1 MLKSINR
8 YIINE
13 YIKSLF
19 VVIAVMLS
27 ICLLISLLD
36 EFNFFKSKKDLKFI
50 YFIIFALLKIPNV
63 LINLF
68 PFVVLF
74 AGIVFYLKIYNHNEV
89 ISLRVMGYSNIQIIL
104 IPALTSFVIGYLII
118 FLIVPFSSSMLKY
131 YEELRSDYNDT
142 KNLVFVNETGIWILD
157 RNEKEKNI
165 IRIEKINKDFSTIN
179 QITIYN
185 YDVFNNF
192 IKRIDANDGI
202 ISNKNWQLNKVY
214 IIAAN
219 NKNSGQSY
227 LNSYTYISNV
237 NINEL
242 KNVFK
247 NTETTSLLDI
257 NKEMLILEDKGYS
270 IVDLKIRYQKLIS
283 LPIYLLAMSILSGL
297 MIINL
302 GKTSNYLKYGSY
314 GVIISVM
321 IYFLNDLSITIAKSG
336 IISVDFSVLI
346 PIFLI
351 ILINLVG
358 ITQVNAKYN
367 YFYTIIWIFFFK
379 SRYCL
384 FTTKRCL

>member
-1 MLKSINR
+1 MIKSINR
-8 YIINE
+8 YIIKE
-13 YIKSLF
+13 YIKSLL

-27 ICLLISLLD
+27 IILLINLLD
-36 EFNFFKSKKDLKFI
+36 EFNFFKAKKDLKFI
-50 YFIIFALLKIPNV
+50 FFLIFTILKIPNV

-74 AGIVFYLKIYNHNEV
+74 AGIVFYLKIFNHNEI

-104 IPALTSFVIGYLII
+104 IPALTSFIIGYII
-118 FLIVPFSSSMLKY
+118 VFLVVPFSSSMLKY

-157 RNEKEKNI
+157 KNDKEKNI
-165 IRIEKINKDFSTIN
+165 IRIDKINRDFSEIS

-185 YDVFNNF
+185 YDASNNF
-192 IKRIDANDGI
+192 IKRIDADEGTI
-202 ISNKNWQLNKVY
+202 KDKNWQLNKVH
-214 IIAAN
+214 IIVANKKN
-219 NKNSGQSY
+219 NKVNY
-227 LNSYTYISNV
+227 LNNYTYASNV

-242 KNVFK
+242 KNVYK

-270 IVDLKIRYQKLIS
+270 TVDLRIRYQKLIS
-283 LPIYLLAMSILSGL
+283 LPIYLLSMSILSGL

-314 GVIISVM
+314 GVIISII

-336 IISVDFSVLI
+336 IISVDFSVWI

-358 ITQVNAKYN
+358 IIQVNAK
-367 YFYTIIWIFFFK
+367 
-379 SRYCL
+379 
-384 FTTKRCL
+384 

>member
-1 MLKSINR
+1 MFKSINR

-27 ICLLISLLD
+27 IILLINLLD

-50 YFIIFALLKIPNV
+50 FFIIFTILKVPNV

-68 PFVVLF
+68 PFIVLF
-74 AGIVFYLKIYNHNEV
+74 SGIVFYLKIYNHNEV

-104 IPALTSFVIGYLII
+104 IPALTSFVLGYVIV

-131 YEELRSDYNDT
+131 YEELRSEYNET

-157 RNEKEKNI
+157 KNEKEKNI
-165 IRIEKINKDFSTIN
+165 IRIEKINKDFSTLTR
-179 QITIYN
+179 ITIYN
-185 YDVFNNF
+185 YDNSNNF
-192 IKRIDANDGI
+192 IKRIDADEGI
-202 ISNKNWQLNKVY
+202 IIDKNWQLNKVH
-214 IIAAN
+214 IITANKKN
-219 NKNSGQSY
+219 NKDNY
-227 LNSYTYISNV
+227 LNNYSYTSNI

-242 KNVFK
+242 RNVYK

-270 IVDLKIRYQKLIS
+270 TIDLRIRYQKLIS
-283 LPIYLLAMSILSGL
+283 FPIYLLAMSILSGL

-302 GKTSNYLKYGSY
+302 GKTANYLKYGTY
-314 GVIISVM
+314 GVIISII

-336 IISVDFSVLI
+336 IISVDFSVWI

-358 ITQVNAKYN
+358 ITQVNAK
-367 YFYTIIWIFFFK
+367 
-379 SRYCL
+379 
-384 FTTKRCL
+384 

>member
-1 MLKSINR
+1 MLKSINK

-27 ICLLISLLD
+27 IILLINLLD

-50 YFIIFALLKIPNV
+50 YFIIFTILKIPNV

-68 PFVVLF
+68 PFIVLF
-74 AGIVFYLKIYNHNEV
+74 GGIVFYLKIYNHNEV

-104 IPALTSFVIGYLII
+104 IPALTSFVIGYII
-118 FLIVPFSSSMLKY
+118 VFLIVPFSSSMLKY
-131 YEELRSDYNDT
+131 YEDLRSGYNET

-157 RNEKEKNI
+157 KNEKEKNI
-165 IRIEKINKDFSTIN
+165 IRIEKINKDFSSIS

-185 YDVFNNF
+185 YDISNNF
-192 IKRIDANDGI
+192 IKRIDADEGVI
-202 ISNKNWQLNKVY
+202 KDKNWQLNKVH
-214 IIAAN
+214 IITANKKN
-219 NKNSGQSY
+219 NKQNY
-227 LNSYTYISNV
+227 LNNYSYISNI

-242 KNVFK
+242 KNIYK

-270 IVDLKIRYQKLIS
+270 TIDLRIRYQKLIS
-283 LPIYLLAMSILSGL
+283 FPIYLLAMSILSGL

-302 GKTSNYLKYGSY
+302 GKTSNYLKYGTY
-314 GVIISVM
+314 GVIISII
-321 IYFLNDLSITIAKSG
+321 IYFLNDLSITIAKSD
-336 IISVDFSVLI
+336 IISVDFSVWI

-358 ITQVNAKYN
+358 ITQVNAK
-367 YFYTIIWIFFFK
+367 
-379 SRYCL
+379 
-384 FTTKRCL
+384 

>member
-27 ICLLISLLD
+27 IILLINLLD

-50 YFIIFALLKIPNV
+50 FFIIFTILKIPNL

-68 PFVVLF
+68 PFIVLF
-74 AGIVFYLKIYNHNEV
+74 GGIVFYLKIYNHNEV

-104 IPALTSFVIGYLII
+104 IPALTSFIIGYII
-118 FLIVPFSSSMLKY
+118 VFLIVPFSSSMLRY
-131 YEELRSDYNDT
+131 YESLRSEYNET

-157 RNEKEKNI
+157 KNEKEKNI
-165 IRIEKINKDFSTIN
+165 IRIEKISKDFSVVN

-185 YDVFNNF
+185 YDSSNNF
-192 IKRIDANDGI
+192 IKRIDATEGFIKD
-202 ISNKNWQLNKVY
+202 KNWQLNKVY
-214 IIAAN
+214 IISANKKN
-219 NKNSGQSY
+219 NKENY
-227 LNSYTYISNV
+227 LNNYNYTSNV
-237 NINEL
+237 NISEL
-242 KNVFK
+242 KYVYK
-247 NTETTSLLDI
+247 NTDTTSLLDI
-257 NKEMLILEDKGYS
+257 NKEMMILEDKGYS
-270 IVDLKIRYQKLIS
+270 TIDLRIRYQKLIS
-283 LPIYLLAMSILSGL
+283 FPIYLLAMSILSGL

-314 GVIISVM
+314 GVIISVI

-336 IISVDFSVLI
+336 IISVDFSVWI

-358 ITQVNAKYN
+358 ITQVNAK
-367 YFYTIIWIFFFK
+367 
-379 SRYCL
+379 
-384 FTTKRCL
+384 

>member
-27 ICLLISLLD
+27 IILLINLLD

-50 YFIIFALLKIPNV
+50 FFIIFTILKIPNV

-68 PFVVLF
+68 PFIILF
-74 AGIVFYLKIYNHNEV
+74 AGITFYLKIYNHNEV

-104 IPALTSFVIGYLII
+104 IPAITSFIIGYVII
-118 FLIVPFSSSMLKY
+118 FLIVPLSSSMLKY
-131 YEELRSDYNDT
+131 YEGLRSDYNET
-142 KNLVFVNETGIWILD
+142 KNLVFVNETGIWVLD
-157 RNEKEKNI
+157 KNEKEKNI
-165 IRIEKINKDFSTIN
+165 IRIEKINKDFSVIN

-185 YDVFNNF
+185 YDISNNF
-192 IKRIDANDGI
+192 IKRIDADVGI
-202 ISNKNWQLNKVY
+202 INDKNWQLNKVH
-214 IIAAN
+214 IITANKKN
-219 NKNSGQSY
+219 NKENY
-227 LNSYTYISNV
+227 LNNYNYTSNI

-242 KNVFK
+242 KNVYK

-270 IVDLKIRYQKLIS
+270 TIDLRIRYQKLIS
-283 LPIYLLAMSILSGL
+283 FPIYLLAMSILSGL

-302 GKTSNYLKYGSY
+302 GMTSNYLKYGSY
-314 GVIISVM
+314 GVLISII

-336 IISVDFSVLI
+336 IISVDFSVWI

-358 ITQVNAKYN
+358 ITQVNAK
-367 YFYTIIWIFFFK
+367 
-379 SRYCL
+379 
-384 FTTKRCL
+384 

>member
-27 ICLLISLLD
+27 IILLINLLD

-50 YFIIFALLKIPNV
+50 FFLIFTVLKIPNV

-68 PFVVLF
+68 PFIVLF

-104 IPALTSFVIGYLII
+104 IPALTSFVIGYII
-118 FLIVPFSSSMLKY
+118 VFLIVPFSSSMLRY
-131 YEELRSDYNDT
+131 YEDLRSEYNET

-157 RNEKEKNI
+157 KNEKEKNI
-165 IRIEKINKDFSTIN
+165 IRIEKINKDFSIVS

-185 YDVFNNF
+185 YDASNNF
-192 IKRIDANDGI
+192 IRRIDATEGTIKDKNWLLSKVNI
-202 ISNKNWQLNKVY
+202 ISINKK
-214 IIAAN
+214 N
-219 NKNSGQSY
+219 NKDNY
-227 LNSYTYISNV
+227 LNNYNYTSNV
-237 NINEL
+237 NISEL
-242 KNVFK
+242 KNVYK

-270 IVDLKIRYQKLIS
+270 TIDLRIRYQKLIS
-283 LPIYLLAMSILSGL
+283 FPIYLLAMSILSGL

-314 GVIISVM
+314 GVIISII

-336 IISVDFSVLI
+336 IISVDFSVWI

-358 ITQVNAKYN
+358 ITQVNAK
-367 YFYTIIWIFFFK
+367 
-379 SRYCL
+379 
-384 FTTKRCL
+384 

>member
-19 VVIAVMLS
+19 VVTAVMLS
-27 ICLLISLLD
+27 IILLINLLD

-50 YFIIFALLKIPNV
+50 FFLIFTVLKIPNV

-68 PFVVLF
+68 PFIVLF

-104 IPALTSFVIGYLII
+104 IPALTSFVIGYVIV
-118 FLIVPFSSSMLKY
+118 FLIVPFSSSMLRY
-131 YEELRSDYNDT
+131 YEDLRSEYNET

-157 RNEKEKNI
+157 KNEKEKNI
-165 IRIEKINKDFSTIN
+165 IRIEKINKDFSVVS

-185 YDVFNNF
+185 YDASNNF
-192 IKRIDANDGI
+192 IKRIDATEGTIKD
-202 ISNKNWQLNKVY
+202 KNWLLNKVN
-214 IIAAN
+214 IISINKKN
-219 NKNSGQSY
+219 NKDNY
-227 LNSYTYISNV
+227 LNNYNYTSNV
-237 NINEL
+237 NISEL
-242 KNVFK
+242 KNVYK

-270 IVDLKIRYQKLIS
+270 TIDLRIRYQKLIS
-283 LPIYLLAMSILSGL
+283 FPIYLLAMSILSGL

-314 GVIISVM
+314 GVIISII

-336 IISVDFSVLI
+336 IISVDFSVWI

-358 ITQVNAKYN
+358 ITQVNAK
-367 YFYTIIWIFFFK
+367 
-379 SRYCL
+379 
-384 FTTKRCL
+384 

>member
-19 VVIAVMLS
+19 VVMAVMLS
-27 ICLLISLLD
+27 IILLINLLD
-36 EFNFFKSKKDLKFI
+36 EFNFFKSKKDLKFVF
-50 YFIIFALLKIPNV
+50 FIIFTLLKIPNV

-68 PFVVLF
+68 PFIVLF
-74 AGIVFYLKIYNHNEV
+74 GGIVFYLKIYNYNEV

-104 IPALTSFVIGYLII
+104 IPALTSFVVGYVII

-131 YEELRSDYNDT
+131 YEELRSEYNNT

-157 RNEKEKNI
+157 KNEKEKNI
-165 IRIEKINKDFSTIN
+165 IRIEKINKDFSMLN

-185 YDVFNNF
+185 YDNSNNF
-192 IKRIDANDGI
+192 IKRIDADEGI
-202 ISNKNWQLNKVY
+202 IKDKNWQLNKVH
-214 IIAAN
+214 IITANKKN
-219 NKNSGQSY
+219 NKENY
-227 LNSYTYISNV
+227 LNNYSYTS
-237 NINEL
+237 NININDL
-242 KNVFK
+242 KNIYK

-270 IVDLKIRYQKLIS
+270 TLDLRIRYQKLIS
-283 LPIYLLAMSILSGL
+283 FPIYLLAMSILSGL

-302 GKTSNYLKYGSY
+302 GKTSNYLKYGTY
-314 GVIISVM
+314 GVIISII

-336 IISVDFSVLI
+336 IISVDFSVWI

-358 ITQVNAKYN
+358 ITQVNAK
-367 YFYTIIWIFFFK
+367 
-379 SRYCL
+379 
-384 FTTKRCL
+384 

>member
-27 ICLLISLLD
+27 IILLINLLD

-50 YFIIFALLKIPNV
+50 FFLIFTVLKIPNV

-68 PFVVLF
+68 PFIVLF

-104 IPALTSFVIGYLII
+104 IPALTSFVIGYVIV
-118 FLIVPFSSSMLKY
+118 FLIVPFSSSMLRY
-131 YEELRSDYNDT
+131 YEDLRSEYNET

-157 RNEKEKNI
+157 KNEKEKNI
-165 IRIEKINKDFSTIN
+165 IRIEKINKDFSVVS

-185 YDVFNNF
+185 YDTSNNF
-192 IKRIDANDGI
+192 IRRIDATEGTIKD
-202 ISNKNWQLNKVY
+202 KNWLLNKVN
-214 IIAAN
+214 IISINKKN
-219 NKNSGQSY
+219 NKDNY
-227 LNSYTYISNV
+227 LNNYNYTSNV
-237 NINEL
+237 NISEL
-242 KNVFK
+242 KNVYK

-270 IVDLKIRYQKLIS
+270 TIDLRIRYQKLIS
-283 LPIYLLAMSILSGL
+283 FPIYLLAMSILSGL

-314 GVIISVM
+314 GVIISII

-336 IISVDFSVLI
+336 IISVDFSVWI

-358 ITQVNAKYN
+358 ITQVNAK
-367 YFYTIIWIFFFK
+367 
-379 SRYCL
+379 
-384 FTTKRCL
+384 

>member
-27 ICLLISLLD
+27 IVLLINLLD

-50 YFIIFALLKIPNV
+50 FFIIFTILKIPNV

-68 PFVVLF
+68 PFIVLF
-74 AGIVFYLKIYNHNEV
+74 GGIVFYLKIYNHNEV
-89 ISLRVMGYSNIQIIL
+89 ISLRVMGYSNMQIIL
-104 IPALTSFVIGYLII
+104 IPALTSFIIGYII
-118 FLIVPFSSSMLKY
+118 VFLIVPFSSSMLRY
-131 YEELRSDYNDT
+131 YEDIRSEYNDT

-157 RNEKEKNI
+157 KNEKEKNI
-165 IRIEKINKDFSTIN
+165 IRIEKINKDFSVIS

-185 YDVFNNF
+185 YDSSNNF
-192 IKRIDANDGI
+192 IKRIDATEGFIKD
-202 ISNKNWQLNKVY
+202 KNWQLNKVH
-214 IIAAN
+214 IISS
-219 NKNSGQSY
+219 NKKSNKENY
-227 LNSYTYISNV
+227 LNNYNYISNV
-237 NINEL
+237 NISEL
-242 KNVFK
+242 KNVYK
-247 NTETTSLLDI
+247 NTDTTSLLDI
-257 NKEMLILEDKGYS
+257 NKEMSILEDKGYS
-270 IVDLKIRYQKLIS
+270 TIDLRIRYQKLIS
-283 LPIYLLAMSILSGL
+283 FPIYLLAMSILSGL

-314 GVIISVM
+314 GVIISII

-336 IISVDFSVLI
+336 IISVDFSVWI

-358 ITQVNAKYN
+358 ITQVNAK
-367 YFYTIIWIFFFK
+367 
-379 SRYCL
+379 
-384 FTTKRCL
+384 

>member
-8 YIINE
+8 YIIKE

-27 ICLLISLLD
+27 IILLINLLD

-50 YFIIFALLKIPNV
+50 FFLIFTILKIPNV

-68 PFVVLF
+68 PFIVLF
-74 AGIVFYLKIYNHNEV
+74 GGIVFYLKIYNHNEV
-89 ISLRVMGYSNIQIIL
+89 ISLRTMGYSNIQIIL
-104 IPALTSFVIGYLII
+104 IPALTSFVVGYLII

-131 YEELRSDYNDT
+131 YEELRSEYNDT

-157 RNEKEKNI
+157 KNEKEKNI
-165 IRIEKINKDFSTIN
+165 IRIEKISKDFSTIN

-185 YDVFNNF
+185 YDISNNF
-192 IKRIDANDGI
+192 IKRIDASDGI
-202 ISNKNWQLNKVY
+202 IKEKNWQLNKVY
-214 IIAAN
+214 IVSTNKKN
-219 NKNSGQSY
+219 NKENY
-227 LNSYTYISNV
+227 LNSYAYTSNI

-242 KNVFK
+242 KNVYK

-270 IVDLKIRYQKLIS
+270 TVDLRIRYQKLIS
-283 LPIYLLAMSILSGL
+283 FPIYLLAMSILSGL

-302 GKTSNYLKYGSY
+302 GKTSNYLKYGIY
-314 GVIISVM
+314 GVIISII
-321 IYFLNDLSITIAKSG
+321 IYFLNDLSITVAKSG
-336 IISVDFSVLI
+336 IISVDFSVWI

-351 ILINLVG
+351 ILINLIG
-358 ITQVNAKYN
+358 ITQVNAK
-367 YFYTIIWIFFFK
+367 
-379 SRYCL
+379 
-384 FTTKRCL
+384 

>member
-1 MLKSINR
+1 MLRSINR

-13 YIKSLF
+13 YMKSLF
-19 VVIAVMLS
+19 VVITVMLS
-27 ICLLISLLD
+27 IILLINLLD

-50 YFIIFALLKIPNV
+50 FFLIFTVLKIPNV

-68 PFVVLF
+68 PFIVLF

-104 IPALTSFVIGYLII
+104 IPALTSFVIGYVIV
-118 FLIVPFSSSMLKY
+118 FLIVPFSSSMLRY
-131 YEELRSDYNDT
+131 YEDLRSEYNET

-157 RNEKEKNI
+157 KNEKEKNI
-165 IRIEKINKDFSTIN
+165 IRIEKINKDFSVVS

-185 YDVFNNF
+185 YDASNNF
-192 IKRIDANDGI
+192 IRRIDATEGI
-202 ISNKNWQLNKVY
+202 INDKNWLLNKVN
-214 IIAAN
+214 IISINKKN
-219 NKNSGQSY
+219 NKDNY
-227 LNSYTYISNV
+227 LNNYNYTSNV
-237 NINEL
+237 NISEL
-242 KNVFK
+242 KNVYK

-270 IVDLKIRYQKLIS
+270 TIDLRIRYQKLIS
-283 LPIYLLAMSILSGL
+283 FPVYLLAMSILSGL

-314 GVIISVM
+314 GVIISII

-336 IISVDFSVLI
+336 IISVDFSVWI

-358 ITQVNAKYN
+358 ITQVNAK
-367 YFYTIIWIFFFK
+367 
-379 SRYCL
+379 
-384 FTTKRCL
+384 

>member
-1 MLKSINR
+1 
-8 YIINE
+8 II
-13 YIKSLF
+13 
-19 VVIAVMLS
+19 
-27 ICLLISLLD
+27 LLINLLD

-50 YFIIFALLKIPNV
+50 FFLIFTVLKIPNV

-68 PFVVLF
+68 PFIVLF

-104 IPALTSFVIGYLII
+104 IPALTSFVIGYVIV
-118 FLIVPFSSSMLKY
+118 FLIVPFSSSMLRY
-131 YEELRSDYNDT
+131 YEDLRSEYNET

-157 RNEKEKNI
+157 KNEKEKNI
-165 IRIEKINKDFSTIN
+165 IRIEKINKDFSVVS

-185 YDVFNNF
+185 YDASNNF
-192 IKRIDANDGI
+192 IRRIDAAEGTIKDKNWLLSKVNI
-202 ISNKNWQLNKVY
+202 ISINKK
-214 IIAAN
+214 N
-219 NKNSGQSY
+219 NKDNY
-227 LNSYTYISNV
+227 LNNYNYTSNV
-237 NINEL
+237 NISEL
-242 KNVFK
+242 KNVYK

-270 IVDLKIRYQKLIS
+270 TIDLRIRYQKLIS
-283 LPIYLLAMSILSGL
+283 FPIYLLAMSILSGL

-314 GVIISVM
+314 GVIISII

-336 IISVDFSVLI
+336 IISVDFSVWI

-358 ITQVNAKYN
+358 ITQVNAK
-367 YFYTIIWIFFFK
+367 
-379 SRYCL
+379 
-384 FTTKRCL
+384 

>member
-27 ICLLISLLD
+27 IIILINLLD

-50 YFIIFALLKIPNV
+50 FFIIFTILKIPNV

-68 PFVVLF
+68 PFIVLF
-74 AGIVFYLKIYNHNEV
+74 GGIVFYLKIYNHNEV

-104 IPALTSFVIGYLII
+104 IPALTSFVIGYII
-118 FLIVPFSSSMLKY
+118 VFLIVPFSSSMLRY
-131 YEELRSDYNDT
+131 YEDLRSEYNET

-157 RNEKEKNI
+157 KNEKEKNI
-165 IRIEKINKDFSTIN
+165 IRIEKISKDFSVAS

-185 YDVFNNF
+185 YDSSNNF
-192 IKRIDANDGI
+192 IKRIDATEGI
-202 ISNKNWQLNKVY
+202 IKDKNWQLNKVH
-214 IIAAN
+214 IISSNKKN
-219 NKNSGQSY
+219 NKENF
-227 LNSYTYISNV
+227 LNNYNYTSNI

-242 KNVFK
+242 KNVYK
-247 NTETTSLLDI
+247 NTDTTSLLDI
-257 NKEMLILEDKGYS
+257 NKEMSILEDKGYS
-270 IVDLKIRYQKLIS
+270 TIDLRIRYQKLIS
-283 LPIYLLAMSILSGL
+283 FPIYLLAMSILSGL

-314 GVIISVM
+314 GVIISII

-336 IISVDFSVLI
+336 IISVDFSVWI

-358 ITQVNAKYN
+358 ITQVNAK
-367 YFYTIIWIFFFK
+367 
-379 SRYCL
+379 
-384 FTTKRCL
+384 

>member
-27 ICLLISLLD
+27 IILLINLLD

-50 YFIIFALLKIPNV
+50 FFIIFTILKIPNV

-68 PFVVLF
+68 PFIVLF
-74 AGIVFYLKIYNHNEV
+74 GGIVFYLKIYNHNEV

-104 IPALTSFVIGYLII
+104 IPALTSFVIGYII
-118 FLIVPFSSSMLKY
+118 VFLIVPFSSSMLRY
-131 YEELRSDYNDT
+131 YEDLRSEYNET

-157 RNEKEKNI
+157 KNEKEKNI
-165 IRIEKINKDFSTIN
+165 IRIEKISKDFSVAS

-185 YDVFNNF
+185 YDSSNNF
-192 IKRIDANDGI
+192 IKRIDATEGI
-202 ISNKNWQLNKVY
+202 IKDKNWQLNKVH
-214 IIAAN
+214 IISSNKKN
-219 NKNSGQSY
+219 NKENF
-227 LNSYTYISNV
+227 LNNYNYTS
-237 NINEL
+237 NINITEL
-242 KNVFK
+242 KNVYK
-247 NTETTSLLDI
+247 NTDTTSLLDI
-257 NKEMLILEDKGYS
+257 NKEMSILEDKGYS
-270 IVDLKIRYQKLIS
+270 TIDLRIRYQKLIS
-283 LPIYLLAMSILSGL
+283 FPIYLLAMSILSGL

-302 GKTSNYLKYGSY
+302 GKTSNYVKYGSY
-314 GVIISVM
+314 GVIISII

-336 IISVDFSVLI
+336 IISVDFSVWI

-358 ITQVNAKYN
+358 ITQVNAK
-367 YFYTIIWIFFFK
+367 
-379 SRYCL
+379 
-384 FTTKRCL
+384 

>member
-19 VVIAVMLS
+19 IVIAVMLS
-27 ICLLISLLD
+27 IILLINLLD

-50 YFIIFALLKIPNV
+50 FFIIFTILKIPNV

-68 PFVVLF
+68 PFIVLF
-74 AGIVFYLKIYNHNEV
+74 GGIVFYLKIYNHNEV

-104 IPALTSFVIGYLII
+104 IPALTSFVIGYII
-118 FLIVPFSSSMLKY
+118 VFLIVPFSSSMLRY
-131 YEELRSDYNDT
+131 YEDLRSEYNET

-157 RNEKEKNI
+157 KNEKEKNI
-165 IRIEKINKDFSTIN
+165 IRIEKISKDFSVVS

-185 YDVFNNF
+185 YDSSNNF
-192 IKRIDANDGI
+192 IRRIDATEGFIKD
-202 ISNKNWQLNKVY
+202 KNWQLNKVH
-214 IIAAN
+214 IISSNKKN
-219 NKNSGQSY
+219 NKEN
-227 LNSYTYISNV
+227 YINNYNYVSNV

-242 KNVFK
+242 KNVYK
-247 NTETTSLLDI
+247 NTDTTSLLDI

-270 IVDLKIRYQKLIS
+270 TIDLRIRYQKLIS
-283 LPIYLLAMSILSGL
+283 FPIYLLAMSILSGL

-314 GVIISVM
+314 GVIISII

-336 IISVDFSVLI
+336 IISVDFSVWI

-358 ITQVNAKYN
+358 ITQVNAK
-367 YFYTIIWIFFFK
+367 
-379 SRYCL
+379 
-384 FTTKRCL
+384 

>member
-27 ICLLISLLD
+27 IILLINLLD

-50 YFIIFALLKIPNV
+50 FFIIFTILKIPNL

-68 PFVVLF
+68 PFIVLF
-74 AGIVFYLKIYNHNEV
+74 GGIVFYLKIYNHNEV

-104 IPALTSFVIGYLII
+104 IPALTSFIIGYII
-118 FLIVPFSSSMLKY
+118 VFLIVPFSSSMLRY
-131 YEELRSDYNDT
+131 YESLRSEYNET

-157 RNEKEKNI
+157 KNEKEKNI
-165 IRIEKINKDFSTIN
+165 IRIEKISKDFSVVN

-185 YDVFNNF
+185 YDSSNNF
-192 IKRIDANDGI
+192 IKRIDATEGFIKD
-202 ISNKNWQLNKVY
+202 KNWQLNKVY
-214 IIAAN
+214 IISTNKKN
-219 NKNSGQSY
+219 NKENY
-227 LNSYTYISNV
+227 LNNYNYTSNV
-237 NINEL
+237 NISEL
-242 KNVFK
+242 KNVYK
-247 NTETTSLLDI
+247 NTDTTSLLDI
-257 NKEMLILEDKGYS
+257 NKEMMILEDKGYS
-270 IVDLKIRYQKLIS
+270 TIDLRIRYQKLIS
-283 LPIYLLAMSILSGL
+283 FPIYLLAMSILSGL

-336 IISVDFSVLI
+336 IISVDFSVWI

-358 ITQVNAKYN
+358 ITQVNAK
-367 YFYTIIWIFFFK
+367 
-379 SRYCL
+379 
-384 FTTKRCL
+384 

>member
-1 MLKSINR
+1 MLKSINK

-27 ICLLISLLD
+27 IILLINLLD

-50 YFIIFALLKIPNV
+50 FFLIFTVLKIPNV

-68 PFVVLF
+68 PFIVLF
-74 AGIVFYLKIYNHNEV
+74 AGIVFYLKIYNYNEV

-104 IPALTSFVIGYLII
+104 IPALTSFVIGYVIV
-118 FLIVPFSSSMLKY
+118 FLIVPFSSSMLRY
-131 YEELRSDYNDT
+131 YEELRSEYNET

-157 RNEKEKNI
+157 KNEKEKNI
-165 IRIEKINKDFSTIN
+165 IRIEKINKDFSVVS

-185 YDVFNNF
+185 YDASNNF
-192 IKRIDANDGI
+192 IRRIDATEGTIKD
-202 ISNKNWQLNKVY
+202 KNWLLNKVN
-214 IIAAN
+214 IISINKKN
-219 NKNSGQSY
+219 NKDNY
-227 LNSYTYISNV
+227 LNNYNYTSNV
-237 NINEL
+237 NISEL
-242 KNVFK
+242 KNVYK

-270 IVDLKIRYQKLIS
+270 TIDLRIRYQKLIS
-283 LPIYLLAMSILSGL
+283 FPIYLLAMSILSGL

-314 GVIISVM
+314 GVIISII

-336 IISVDFSVLI
+336 IISVDFSVWI

-358 ITQVNAKYN
+358 ITQVNAK
-367 YFYTIIWIFFFK
+367 
-379 SRYCL
+379 
-384 FTTKRCL
+384 

>member
-27 ICLLISLLD
+27 IILLINLLD

-50 YFIIFALLKIPNV
+50 FFIIFTILKIPNL

-68 PFVVLF
+68 PFIVLF
-74 AGIVFYLKIYNHNEV
+74 GGIVFYLKIYNHNEV

-104 IPALTSFVIGYLII
+104 IPALTSFIIGYII
-118 FLIVPFSSSMLKY
+118 VFLIVPFSSSMLRY
-131 YEELRSDYNDT
+131 YESLRSEYNET

-157 RNEKEKNI
+157 KNEKEKNI
-165 IRIEKINKDFSTIN
+165 IRIEKISKDFSVVN

-185 YDVFNNF
+185 YDTSNNF
-192 IKRIDANDGI
+192 IKRIDATEGFIKD
-202 ISNKNWQLNKVY
+202 KNWQLNKVY
-214 IIAAN
+214 IISAN
-219 NKNSGQSY
+219 KKNNNENY
-227 LNSYTYISNV
+227 LNNYNYMSNLNIS
-237 NINEL
+237 EL
-242 KNVFK
+242 KNVYK
-247 NTETTSLLDI
+247 NTDTTSLLDI
-257 NKEMLILEDKGYS
+257 NKEMAILEDKGYS
-270 IVDLKIRYQKLIS
+270 TIDLRIRYQKLIS
-283 LPIYLLAMSILSGL
+283 FPIYLLAMSILSGL

-336 IISVDFSVLI
+336 IISVDFSVWI

-358 ITQVNAKYN
+358 ITQVNAK
-367 YFYTIIWIFFFK
+367 
-379 SRYCL
+379 
-384 FTTKRCL
+384 

>member
-27 ICLLISLLD
+27 IILLINLLD

-50 YFIIFALLKIPNV
+50 FFLIFTVLKIPNV

-68 PFVVLF
+68 PFIVLF

-104 IPALTSFVIGYLII
+104 IPALTSFVIGYII
-118 FLIVPFSSSMLKY
+118 VFLIVPFSSSMLRY
-131 YEELRSDYNDT
+131 YEDLRSEYNET

-157 RNEKEKNI
+157 KNEKEKNI
-165 IRIEKINKDFSTIN
+165 IRIEKINKDFSEVS

-185 YDVFNNF
+185 YDSSNNF
-192 IKRIDANDGI
+192 IRRIDAVEATIKD
-202 ISNKNWQLNKVY
+202 KNWLLNKVN
-214 IIAAN
+214 IISVNKKN
-219 NKNSGQSY
+219 NKDNY
-227 LNSYTYISNV
+227 FINYNYTSNI

-242 KNVFK
+242 KNVYK

-257 NKEMLILEDKGYS
+257 NKEILILEDKGYS
-270 IVDLKIRYQKLIS
+270 TIDLRIRYQKLIS
-283 LPIYLLAMSILSGL
+283 FPIYLLAMSILSGL

-314 GVIISVM
+314 GVIISII

-336 IISVDFSVLI
+336 IISVDFSVWI

-358 ITQVNAKYN
+358 ITQVNAK
-367 YFYTIIWIFFFK
+367 
-379 SRYCL
+379 
-384 FTTKRCL
+384 

>member
-1 MLKSINR
+1 MIKSINR

-27 ICLLISLLD
+27 IVLLINLLD

-50 YFIIFALLKIPNV
+50 FFILFTILKIPNV

-68 PFVVLF
+68 PFIVLF

-89 ISLRVMGYSNIQIIL
+89 ISLRIMGYSNIQIIL
-104 IPALTSFVIGYLII
+104 IPALTSFVIGYII
-118 FLIVPFSSSMLKY
+118 VFLFSPFSSSLLRY
-131 YEELRSDYNDT
+131 YEELRSEYNET

-157 RNEKEKNI
+157 KSDKEKNI
-165 IRIEKINKDFSTIN
+165 IRIEKISKDFSVLS

-185 YDVFNNF
+185 YDFSNNF
-192 IKRIDANDGI
+192 IKRIDATEGI
-202 ISNKNWQLNKVY
+202 INDKNWLLNKVR
-214 IIAAN
+214 IITAN
-219 NKNSGQSY
+219 NKKNKENY
-227 LNSYTYISNV
+227 LNNYNYTS
-237 NINEL
+237 NINISEL
-242 KNVFK
+242 KNVYK

-257 NKEMLILEDKGYS
+257 NKEISILEDKGYS
-270 IVDLKIRYQKLIS
+270 TIDLRIRYQKLIS
-283 LPIYLLAMSILSGL
+283 FPIYLLAMSILSGL

-314 GVIISVM
+314 GVIISII

-336 IISVDFSVLI
+336 IISVDFSVWI

-358 ITQVNAKYN
+358 ITQVNAK
-367 YFYTIIWIFFFK
+367 
-379 SRYCL
+379 
-384 FTTKRCL
+384 

>member
-1 MLKSINR
+1 MLKSINK
-8 YIINE
+8 YIIKE
-13 YIKSLF
+13 YIKSLL

-27 ICLLISLLD
+27 IIILINLLD

-50 YFIIFALLKIPNV
+50 FFIIFTILKIPNV
-63 LINLF
+63 LISLF
-68 PFVVLF
+68 PFIILF
-74 AGIVFYLKIYNHNEV
+74 GGIVFYLKIYNHNEV

-131 YEELRSDYNDT
+131 YEELRSQYNET

-157 RNEKEKNI
+157 KNDKEKNI
-165 IRIEKINKDFSTIN
+165 IRIEKISKDFSNIN
-179 QITIYN
+179 QVTIYN
-185 YDVFNNF
+185 YDLSNNF
-192 IKRIDANDGI
+192 IKRIDANEGVIKD
-202 ISNKNWQLNKVY
+202 KNWQLNKVH
-214 IIAAN
+214 IITANKKN
-219 NKNSGQSY
+219 NKENY
-227 LNSYTYISNV
+227 LANYNYISNI

-242 KNVFK
+242 KNVYK
-247 NTETTSLLDI
+247 NTDTVSLLDI

-270 IVDLKIRYQKLIS
+270 TLDLRIRYQKLIS

-302 GKTSNYLKYGSY
+302 GKTSNYLKYGTF
-314 GVIISVM
+314 GVLISII

-336 IISVDFSVLI
+336 IISVDFSVWI

-358 ITQVNAKYN
+358 ITQVNAK
-367 YFYTIIWIFFFK
+367 
-379 SRYCL
+379 
-384 FTTKRCL
+384 

>member
-19 VVIAVMLS
+19 FVIVVMLS
-27 ICLLISLLD
+27 IILLINLLD
-36 EFNFFKSKKDLKFI
+36 EFTFFKSKKDLKFI
-50 YFIIFALLKIPNV
+50 FFIIFTILKVPNV

-68 PFVVLF
+68 PFIVLF
-74 AGIVFYLKIYNHNEV
+74 GGIVFYLKIYNHNEV

-104 IPALTSFVIGYLII
+104 IPALTSFVIGYVIV

-131 YEELRSDYNDT
+131 YEDLRSEYNET

-157 RNEKEKNI
+157 KNEKDKNI
-165 IRIEKINKDFSTIN
+165 IRIEKINKNFLTIN

-185 YDVFNNF
+185 YDVSNNF
-192 IKRIDANDGI
+192 IKRIDADEGVI
-202 ISNKNWQLNKVY
+202 KDKNWQLNKVH
-214 IIAAN
+214 IITANKKN
-219 NKNSGQSY
+219 NKQNYLDSY
-227 LNSYTYISNV
+227 SYTSNI

-242 KNVFK
+242 KNIYK

-270 IVDLKIRYQKLIS
+270 TIDLRIRYQKLIS
-283 LPIYLLAMSILSGL
+283 FPIYLLAMSILSGL

-302 GKTSNYLKYGSY
+302 GKTSNYLKYGTY
-314 GVIISVM
+314 GVIISII

-336 IISVDFSVLI
+336 IISVDFSVWI

-358 ITQVNAKYN
+358 ITQVNAK
-367 YFYTIIWIFFFK
+367 
-379 SRYCL
+379 
-384 FTTKRCL
+384 

>member
-1 MLKSINR
+1 MLKSINK

-19 VVIAVMLS
+19 AVIAVMLS
-27 ICLLISLLD
+27 IILLINLLD

-50 YFIIFALLKIPNV
+50 FFIIFTILKIPNV

-68 PFVVLF
+68 PFIVLF
-74 AGIVFYLKIYNHNEV
+74 SGIVFYLKIYNHNEV

-104 IPALTSFVIGYLII
+104 IPALTSFIIGYIII

-131 YEELRSDYNDT
+131 YEALRSEYNDS
-142 KNLVFVNETGIWILD
+142 KNLVFINQTGIWILD
-157 RNEKEKNI
+157 KNEKEKNI

-185 YDVFNNF
+185 YDISNNF
-192 IKRIDANDGI
+192 IKRIDANEGI
-202 ISNKNWQLNKVY
+202 IKDKNWQLNKVY
-214 IIAAN
+214 IITANKKN
-219 NKNSGQSY
+219 NKENY
-227 LNSYTYISNV
+227 LNNYNYTS
-237 NINEL
+237 NINISEL
-242 KNVFK
+242 KNVYK

-270 IVDLKIRYQKLIS
+270 TTDLRIRYQKLIS
-283 LPIYLLAMSILSGL
+283 LPIYLMSMSILSGL
-297 MIINL
+297 MIVNL

-314 GVIISVM
+314 GVIISII

-336 IISVDFSVLI
+336 IISVDFSVWI

-358 ITQVNAKYN
+358 ITQVNAK
-367 YFYTIIWIFFFK
+367 
-379 SRYCL
+379 
-384 FTTKRCL
+384 

>member
-27 ICLLISLLD
+27 IILLINLLD

-50 YFIIFALLKIPNV
+50 FFIIFTILKIPNL

-68 PFVVLF
+68 PFIVLF
-74 AGIVFYLKIYNHNEV
+74 GGIVFYLKIYNHNEV

-104 IPALTSFVIGYLII
+104 IPALTSFIIGYII
-118 FLIVPFSSSMLKY
+118 VFLIVPFSSSMLRY
-131 YEELRSDYNDT
+131 YESLRSEYNET

-157 RNEKEKNI
+157 KNEKEKNI
-165 IRIEKINKDFSTIN
+165 IRIEKISKDFSVVN

-185 YDVFNNF
+185 YDTSNNF
-192 IKRIDANDGI
+192 IKRIDATEGFIKD
-202 ISNKNWQLNKVY
+202 KNWQLNKVY
-214 IIAAN
+214 IISTNKKN
-219 NKNSGQSY
+219 NNENY
-227 LNSYTYISNV
+227 LNNYNYTSNV
-237 NINEL
+237 NISEL
-242 KNVFK
+242 KNVYK
-247 NTETTSLLDI
+247 NTDTTSLLDI
-257 NKEMLILEDKGYS
+257 NKEMMILEDKGYS
-270 IVDLKIRYQKLIS
+270 TIDLRIRYQKLIS
-283 LPIYLLAMSILSGL
+283 FPIYLLAMSILSGL

-314 GVIISVM
+314 GVIISVI

-336 IISVDFSVLI
+336 IISVDFSVWI

-358 ITQVNAKYN
+358 ITQVNAK
-367 YFYTIIWIFFFK
+367 
-379 SRYCL
+379 
-384 FTTKRCL
+384 

>member
-27 ICLLISLLD
+27 IVLLINLLD

-50 YFIIFALLKIPNV
+50 FFIIFTILKIPNL

-68 PFVVLF
+68 PFIVLF
-74 AGIVFYLKIYNHNEV
+74 GGIVFYLKIYNHNEV

-104 IPALTSFVIGYLII
+104 IPALTSFIIGYII
-118 FLIVPFSSSMLKY
+118 VFLIVPFSSSMLRY
-131 YEELRSDYNDT
+131 YESLRSEYNET

-157 RNEKEKNI
+157 KNEKEKNI
-165 IRIEKINKDFSTIN
+165 IRIEKISKDFSVVN

-185 YDVFNNF
+185 YDSSNNF
-192 IKRIDANDGI
+192 IKRIDATEGFIKD
-202 ISNKNWQLNKVY
+202 KNWQLNKVY
-214 IIAAN
+214 IISTNKKN
-219 NKNSGQSY
+219 NNENY
-227 LNSYTYISNV
+227 LNNYNYTSNV
-237 NINEL
+237 NISEL
-242 KNVFK
+242 KNVYK
-247 NTETTSLLDI
+247 NTDTTSLLDI
-257 NKEMLILEDKGYS
+257 NKEMAILEDKGYS
-270 IVDLKIRYQKLIS
+270 TIDLRIRYQKLIS
-283 LPIYLLAMSILSGL
+283 FPIYLLAMSILSGL

-336 IISVDFSVLI
+336 IISVDFSVWI

-358 ITQVNAKYN
+358 ITQVNAK
-367 YFYTIIWIFFFK
+367 
-379 SRYCL
+379 
-384 FTTKRCL
+384 

>member
-19 VVIAVMLS
+19 VVIAVMFS
-27 ICLLISLLD
+27 IIILINLLD

-50 YFIIFALLKIPNV
+50 FFIIFTILKVPNV

-68 PFVVLF
+68 PFIVLF
-74 AGIVFYLKIYNHNEV
+74 GGIVFYLKIYNHNEV

-104 IPALTSFVIGYLII
+104 IPALTSFVIGYMII

-131 YEELRSDYNDT
+131 YEELRSEYNET

-157 RNEKEKNI
+157 KNEKEKNI
-165 IRIEKINKDFSTIN
+165 IRIEKINKDFSTVS

-185 YDVFNNF
+185 YDISNNF
-192 IKRIDANDGI
+192 IKRIDADEGVI
-202 ISNKNWQLNKVY
+202 KDKNWQLNKVY
-214 IIAAN
+214 IITTNKKSN
-219 NKNSGQSY
+219 NENY
-227 LNSYTYISNV
+227 LNNYSYTSNI

-242 KNVFK
+242 KNVYK
-247 NTETTSLLDI
+247 NTETTSLIDI

-270 IVDLKIRYQKLIS
+270 TIDLRIRYQKLIS
-283 LPIYLLAMSILSGL
+283 FPIYLLAMSILSGL

-302 GKTSNYLKYGSY
+302 GKTSNYLKYGTY
-314 GVIISVM
+314 GVIISII

-336 IISVDFSVLI
+336 IISVDFSVWI

-358 ITQVNAKYN
+358 ITQVNAK
-367 YFYTIIWIFFFK
+367 
-379 SRYCL
+379 
-384 FTTKRCL
+384 

>member
-27 ICLLISLLD
+27 IILLINLLD

-50 YFIIFALLKIPNV
+50 FFIIFTILKIPNV

-68 PFVVLF
+68 PFIVLF
-74 AGIVFYLKIYNHNEV
+74 GGIVFYLKIYNHNEV

-104 IPALTSFVIGYLII
+104 IPALTSFVIGYII
-118 FLIVPFSSSMLKY
+118 VFLIVPFSSSMLRY
-131 YEELRSDYNDT
+131 YESLRSEYNET

-157 RNEKEKNI
+157 KNEKEKNI
-165 IRIEKINKDFSTIN
+165 IRIEKISKDFSVAS

-185 YDVFNNF
+185 YDSSNNF
-192 IKRIDANDGI
+192 IKRIDATEGI
-202 ISNKNWQLNKVY
+202 IKDKNWQLNKVH
-214 IIAAN
+214 IISSNKKN
-219 NKNSGQSY
+219 NKENF
-227 LNSYTYISNV
+227 LNNYNYTSNI

-242 KNVFK
+242 KNVYK
-247 NTETTSLLDI
+247 NTDTTSLLDI
-257 NKEMLILEDKGYS
+257 NKEMSILEDKGYS
-270 IVDLKIRYQKLIS
+270 TIDLRIRYQKLIS
-283 LPIYLLAMSILSGL
+283 FPIYLLAMSILSGL

-314 GVIISVM
+314 GVIISII

-336 IISVDFSVLI
+336 IISVDFSVWI

-358 ITQVNAKYN
+358 ITQVNAK
-367 YFYTIIWIFFFK
+367 
-379 SRYCL
+379 
-384 FTTKRCL
+384 

>member
-19 VVIAVMLS
+19 VVIAIMLS
-27 ICLLISLLD
+27 IILLINLLD

-50 YFIIFALLKIPNV
+50 FFIIFTILKVPNV

-68 PFVVLF
+68 PFIVLF
-74 AGIVFYLKIYNHNEV
+74 GGIVFYLKIYNHNEV

-104 IPALTSFVIGYLII
+104 IPALTSLVIGYLIV
-118 FLIVPFSSSMLKY
+118 FLIVPFSSSMLKN
-131 YEELRSDYNDT
+131 YEELRSEYNET

-157 RNEKEKNI
+157 KNENEKNI
-165 IRIEKINKDFSTIN
+165 IRIEKISKDFSVVN
-179 QITIYN
+179 QVTIYN
-185 YDVFNNF
+185 YDTSNNF
-192 IKRIDANDGI
+192 IKRIDADEGVI
-202 ISNKNWQLNKVY
+202 KDKNWQLNKVH
-214 IIAAN
+214 IITAN
-219 NKNSGQSY
+219 KENY
-227 LNSYTYISNV
+227 LNNYSYNSNI

-242 KNVFK
+242 KNVYK
-247 NTETTSLLDI
+247 NTETTSLLNI

-270 IVDLKIRYQKLIS
+270 TVDLRIRYQKLIS
-283 LPIYLLAMSILSGL
+283 FPIYLLAMSMLSGL

-314 GVIISVM
+314 GVIISII

-336 IISVDFSVLI
+336 IISVDFSVWI

-358 ITQVNAKYN
+358 IVQVNAK
-367 YFYTIIWIFFFK
+367 
-379 SRYCL
+379 
-384 FTTKRCL
+384 